1 MRAFST
7 ALRETNMLARRFTIV
22 CLVVTLFGMVFA
34 ILVTDAGRPKRQYQ
48 TAEAAPCLVG
58 PKLFCRS
65 VNQD

>member
-34 ILVTDAGRPKRQYQ
+34 ILVTDAGRPTRQYQ
-48 TAEAAPCLVG
+48 TAGAACLVG